1 LSEENLCALCR
12 HCTYE
17 YKPYN
22 EFVCH
27 NEESSRYGEILNG
40 KARNKEC
47 ADFSAHKY
55 SNEEM
60 TLKDALLLSLL
71 VQKTFAVFITTQS
84 CQTRTIRRQILCIHL
99 KQMRLWL
106 NIQMPL
112 TDCFQSIC
120 VLPRQT
126 EILKSKNW

>member
-1 LSEENLCALCR
+1 MSEENLCALCR

-60 TLKDALLLSLL
+60 TLKDALLLVTSGSKDFCGVYYNAKLPDKDN
-71 VQKTFAVFITTQS
+71 KTANLMYSFKTNEAMAEYTDAIDRLFS
-84 CQTRTIRRQILCIHL
+84 EY
-99 KQMRLWL
+99 MRLAEA
-106 NIQMPL
+106 
-112 TDCFQSIC
+112 DGDF
-120 VLPRQT
+120 
-126 EILKSKNW
+126 KK